1 MYNEYINHKRIYM
14 NEQINDIL
22 ETIRS
27 EGQLI
32 VNEGDTSYD
41 DAIHQLLD
49 DNIITWSDTE
59 DDALVLA

>member
-1 MYNEYINHKRIYM
+1 M

-32 VNEGDTSYD
+32 VNEDDTSYD